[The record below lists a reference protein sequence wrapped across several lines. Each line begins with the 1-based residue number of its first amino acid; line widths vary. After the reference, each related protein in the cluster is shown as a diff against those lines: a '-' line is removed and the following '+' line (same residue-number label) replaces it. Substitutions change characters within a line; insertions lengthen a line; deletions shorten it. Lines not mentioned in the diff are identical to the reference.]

1 MGTTISTLA
10 SRIACKQA
18 YQEKKKLE
26 NLQRIARYLS
36 AEERE
41 VLFSGNGFVRVP
53 KEEAE
58 RMKIDACLNTKI
70 STKMSLSYYPYRFV
84 KKIDEPWGWTSRL
97 FTL

>member
-10 SRIACKQA
+10 SKIACKQA

-41 VLFSGNGFVRVP
+41 VLFSGNVFVRVP

-58 RMKIDACLNTKI
+58 RMKIDACLNT
-70 STKMSLSYYPYRFV
+70 
-84 KKIDEPWGWTSRL
+84 
-97 FTL
+97 

>member
-10 SRIACKQA
+10 SKIACKQA

-41 VLFSGNGFVRVP
+41 RFSSVGMDLYVYQKRKP
-53 KEEAE
+53 RE
-58 RMKIDACLNTKI
+58 
-70 STKMSLSYYPYRFV
+70 
-84 KKIDEPWGWTSRL
+84 
-97 FTL
+97 